1 MCGPGPTLKQALA
14 LAKNRIALGLVRQI
28 RLIVADEYAPFL
40 GENIVLRGS
49 GLPPLREGATAF
61 LLRAGEKAGPGRADA
76 AGRSTASRVPFPTA
90 LASAICLAGR
100 LLHKRRKA

>member
-1 MCGPGPTLKQALA
+1 MTTNRTTSRSGAEGRLRVEGEIGSLIDPAAGMEGLA
-14 LAKNRIALGLVRQI
+14 TGR
-28 RLIVADEYAPFL
+28 
-40 GENIVLRGS
+40 ENIVLRGS